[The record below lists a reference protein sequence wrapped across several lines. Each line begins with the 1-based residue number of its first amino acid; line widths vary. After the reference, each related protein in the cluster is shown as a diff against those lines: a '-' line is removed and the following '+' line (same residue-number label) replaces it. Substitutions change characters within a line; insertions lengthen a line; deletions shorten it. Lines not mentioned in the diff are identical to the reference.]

1 MESAPDAVSE
11 RASEE
16 AHLREV
22 GAFLRA
28 RRAQLRPETVG
39 LPRTGALRRVR
50 GLRREEVA
58 QLAAISTDYYTR
70 LEQGRIPPS
79 GSVLETLARVLRLD
93 DDQRAYLYELAGR
106 PMRPRASSSQ
116 QKVRPQMQ
124 RLLDQL
130 TGVPAMV
137 QNRRFDILAWNPMA
151 AALMVDFAKIPESE
165 RNFARLVFTHPAMRT
180 LYADWEG
187 VGRLCVAL
195 LRMEA
200 AENANDAHLSALIAE
215 LSARSA
221 EFREWWNAH
230 LVASKG
236 TGTETF
242 HHPRVGVLN
251 LQWDTLVSTADRA
264 QELIVWTADP
274 ASAAANGLRRLK
286 DEAARAM

>member
-1 MESAPDAVSE
+1 MEPLPDTRSNQ
-11 RASEE
+11 ASEE
-16 AHLREV
+16 AHLRKV

-28 RRAQLRPETVG
+28 RGSQLRPEAVG

-70 LEQGRIPPS
+70 LEQGRIPAS

-93 DDQRAYLYELAGR
+93 YDQRAYLYELTGR
-106 PMRPRASSSQ
+106 PVRARASSP

-124 RLLDQL
+124 RILEQL
-130 TGVPAMV
+130 IDVPAMV

-151 AALMVDFAKIPESE
+151 AALMVDFETIAEPE

-180 LYADWEG
+180 LYADWES
-187 VGRLCVAL
+187 VARLCVAL

-200 AENANDAHLSALIAE
+200 AENANDERLSALIAE
-215 LSARSA
+215 LSAQSA

-264 QELIVWTADP
+264 QELIIWTADP
-274 ASAAANGLRRLK
+274 ASPSADALRRLK
-286 DEAARAM
+286 L

>member
-1 MESAPDAVSE
+1 MESPPDA
-11 RASEE
+11 
-16 AHLREV
+16 V

-28 RRAQLRPETVG
+28 RRAQLTPESVG
-39 LPRTGALRRVR
+39 LPRTGSLRRVR

-106 PMRPRASSSQ
+106 PVRARASSPQ
-116 QKVRPQMQ
+116 IVRPQMQ

-130 TGVPAMV
+130 TDVPAMV

-151 AALMVDFAKIPESE
+151 AALMVDFATIPESE

-180 LYADWEG
+180 LYADWNF
-187 VGRLCVAL
+187 VARLCVAL

-200 AENANDAHLSALIAE
+200 AENANDAKLAALIAE

-221 EFREWWNAH
+221 EFREWWGAQF
-230 LVASKG
+230 VASKG
-236 TGTETF
+236 DGTETF

-274 ASAAANGLRRLK
+274 ASPAADGLRRLK
-286 DEAARAM
+286 DDAARTL